1 MFADDPP
8 QPLHQTGGDEERI
21 FEEDGHPERY
31 EDDEDMLQAI
41 EAEANDPEIK
51 AIRFE
56 LDTLNALA
64 KENKLDA
71 MPAQS
76 EKLKTSFVKVYLKR
90 G

>member
-1 MFADDPP
+1 
-8 QPLHQTGGDEERI
+8 
-21 FEEDGHPERY
+21 
-31 EDDEDMLQAI
+31 
-41 EAEANDPEIK
+41 
-51 AIRFE
+51 
-56 LDTLNALA
+56 LA